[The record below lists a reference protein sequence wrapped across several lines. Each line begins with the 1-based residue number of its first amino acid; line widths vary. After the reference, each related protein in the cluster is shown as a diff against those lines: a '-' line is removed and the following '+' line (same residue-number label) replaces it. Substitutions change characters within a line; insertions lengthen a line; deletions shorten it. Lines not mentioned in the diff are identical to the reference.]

1 MRQSNY
7 FLLPMKS
14 SFVLLF
20 QIATLISLR
29 PSINENT
36 NFSWNTEVLWPS
48 IHTHTK
54 NKINITHY
62 NSIEAKYKEKLK
74 GLNLIFTFGER
85 EFAETVVLY
94 FLTWERGK
102 VARVL
107 RVRLLGFWG
116 VIIFLFLFFIFYFL
130 NIVLTWKI
138 VVLAEASVLYI
149 YIFLIFIIIIF

>member
-7 FLLPMKS
+7 FPLPMKS

-20 QIATLISLR
+20 QTATLISLR

-36 NFSWNTEVLWPS
+36 NFYWNTEVLWPF

-54 NKINITHY
+54 NKISITHY
-62 NSIEAKYKEKLK
+62 NSIKAKYKEKLK

-85 EFAETVVLY
+85 EFAETVALY

-102 VARVL
+102 VARAL
-107 RVRLLGFWG
+107 RCYNVF
-116 VIIFLFLFFIFYFL
+116 IFIFYFL
-130 NIVLTWKI
+130 NIMLTW
-138 VVLAEASVLYI
+138 ALYFLTWERGKVDVGF
-149 YIFLIFIIIIF
+149 IFLNLREG